1 VAISSRWLDALQE
14 QFLAEQ
20 AASPYDPR
28 FGVDAAPSLSGMRM
42 PDAVADS
49 PDMGGAVGASSG
61 LAPEPGSS
69 SYLDQVASGF
79 AHGGVGGGLASFFA
93 DPNADRSASGA
104 NAWDMFRGIT
114 KSIGRAIG
122 SAYGNPNFGLA
133 AQRVEQEGAY
143 NNALMERA
151 QAETEQALREQAEKR
166 ARGARIMAATEG
178 LNPTKR
184 ADNDEAVRR
193 LSALGE
199 YEAAKQIAG
208 LLREDGAA
216 KPPQTRTIDVGMD
229 QLTQEWDAES
239 GTWKDIATGPRF
251 NPRSGQSTNVTVSPR
266 IIMPGHNEPT
276 TATETAMQGKT
287 ITSNDMIA
295 RLNDTAA
302 LYNPAY
308 QQLGTKAEMW
318 ASNWTE
324 KLGGSLSAEDADKL
338 ERYSSFRSAA
348 FDNLSQTLKEMSGAA
363 VTPQEYERLKQS
375 LPDPGTGITGS
386 GDGPTVFEAKLKRAI
401 RSQKLALIRYGYAQ
415 RFGIPVDGIPLDLS
429 TLKQRVGEAAEK
441 EALAAGKSQAEA
453 EAIAVK
459 TVKQEFGGF

>member
-1 VAISSRWLDALQE
+1 
-14 QFLAEQ
+14 
-20 AASPYDPR
+20 
-28 FGVDAAPSLSGMRM
+28 MR
-42 PDAVADS
+42 
-49 PDMGGAVGASSG
+49 
-61 LAPEPGSS
+61 
-69 SYLDQVASGF
+69 
-79 AHGGVGGGLASFFA
+79 
-93 DPNADRSASGA
+93 
-104 NAWDMFRGIT
+104 
-114 KSIGRAIG
+114 
-122 SAYGNPNFGLA
+122 
-133 AQRVEQEGAY
+133 
-143 NNALMERA
+143 
-151 QAETEQALREQAEKR
+151 
-166 ARGARIMAATEG
+166 
-178 LNPTKR
+178 
-184 ADNDEAVRR
+184 
-193 LSALGE
+193 
-199 YEAAKQIAG
+199 
-208 LLREDGAA
+208 
-216 KPPQTRTIDVGMD
+216 
-229 QLTQEWDAES
+229 
-239 GTWKDIATGPRF
+239 
-251 NPRSGQSTNVTVSPR
+251 
-266 IIMPGHNEPT
+266 GHSEPT

-375 LPDPGTGITGS
+375 LPRAVTGIAGS